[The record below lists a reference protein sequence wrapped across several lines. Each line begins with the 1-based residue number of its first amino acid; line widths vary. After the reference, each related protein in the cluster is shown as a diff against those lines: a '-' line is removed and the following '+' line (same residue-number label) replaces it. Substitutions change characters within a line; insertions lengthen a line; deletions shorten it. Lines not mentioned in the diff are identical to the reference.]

1 MFRWLKAP
9 PLMLALAALSLITT
23 GCGSKNGQPQVRFV
37 NAIQNTNSYGGA
49 LDVEI
54 NGTKEFTNVQFP
66 AAAASTYTS
75 VPSGSETIEGLENPA
90 DTTTIFTDTVDLK
103 AGTQYTLIA
112 TGFAGGA
119 GNKVLLLSD
128 TDTNTAP
135 AAGKVNFRVINTS
148 PSGPLGGGAPVDI
161 YIVPIGSG
169 GLTSSDKIISGL
181 AYPNASPYQTVP
193 YNSNFAN
200 GEWNY
205 TLTVTPASSTTPVF
219 SQNFAAGSS
228 GAGSIR
234 TFVLTDAANVDEM
247 NVQAIILNDLN

>member
-1 MFRWLKAP
+1 MSRWLKAP
-9 PLMLALAALSLITT
+9 LLTLALAALSLITT
-23 GCGSKNGQPQVRFV
+23 SCGSNRQPQVRFV

-54 NGTKEFTNVQFP
+54 NGTKEFTNVQF
-66 AAAASTYTS
+66 ATAAASTYTS

-90 DTTTIFTDTVDLK
+90 DTTTIFTDTIDLK
-103 AGTQYTLIA
+103 AGIQYTLIA

-119 GNKVLLLSD
+119 GNNVLLLSD

-135 AAGKVNFRVINTS
+135 AAGKVSFRVINAS
-148 PSGPLGGGAPVDI
+148 PSGPLGGGGPVDI

-169 GLTSSDKIISGL
+169 GLTSSDRIISGL
-181 AYPNASPYQTVP
+181 AYPNASTYQTVP

-205 TLTVTPASSTTPVF
+205 TLTVTLANNTTPVF

-228 GAGSIR
+228 AAGTIS
-234 TFVLTDAANVDEM
+234 TFVLTDAANVTEM
-247 NVQAIILNDLN
+247 NTHAIVLNDLN